1 MENVWALLIAVVVA
15 VPPTLTIVL
24 THLAN
29 KRDRSEKKKET
40 DATLK
45 EIHIAV
51 NSNMAAAEARIKEGN
66 DQLAA
71 ARSEI
76 AKMQEAALVRIETAA
91 QLKLA
96 ELQSVGPASRRR
108 T

>member
-15 VPPTLTIVL
+15 VPPTLTILL
-24 THLAN
+24 THFAN
-29 KRDRSEKKKET
+29 KKDRGEKKKET
-40 DATLK
+40 DIRL
-45 EIHIAV
+45 EQIHVAV

-66 DQLAA
+66 DQLTA

-91 QLKLA
+91 QLKIA